1 MTATTQRIILALA
14 ACEGL
19 SDAELAQRG
28 AGGYKAMIE
37 RKRSYAA
44 SARYYGAVIEKMVP
58 VAEDNAK
65 ELAALRGAY
74 QILEQLDA
82 PVEDVS
88 EAAALLA
95 GIGKGGAA

>member
-1 MTATTQRIILALA
+1 MTSERIALALA

-28 AGGYKAMIE
+28 AGGFKAMIE

-44 SARYYGAVIEKMVP
+44 AARHLHAVLEK
-58 VAEDNAK
+58 VAPAAQAQAK
-65 ELAALRGAY
+65 ELAALKESFAT
-74 QILEQLDA
+74 LEQLDA
-82 PVEDVS
+82 PVVDVS

-95 GIGKGGAA
+95 GLSGKASD